1 MGDNILPSRTPLE
14 AVKQEEVSFPHYFAD
29 FLLIIPEHIYVFSC
43 LYFDYSLS
51 LTAYTVLCILHLL
64 FTMRFFHVQYLH
76 YKSEE

>member
-29 FLLIIPEHIYVFSC
+29 FLLIIPEHIYVFAC

-51 LTAYTVLCILHLL
+51 LTAYYSYSFIIYNAVLSCPISSL
-64 FTMRFFHVQYLH
+64 
-76 YKSEE
+76 